1 MQKKEEEK
9 QVRKLLEE
17 LKMVNCPYL
26 GKGKYDIEAM
36 NMLLERIKEIN
47 YQDEELQ
54 SQDIDEVFEE
64 NKSSAHKGAAI
75 QVVTDKNEFL
85 TGF

>member
-9 QVRKLLEE
+9 QVRKMLEE

-36 NMLLERIKEIN
+36 HMLLQRLKETN
-47 YQDEELQ
+47 YQDDELQ

-64 NKSSAHKGAAI
+64 NKSAHKGAAI